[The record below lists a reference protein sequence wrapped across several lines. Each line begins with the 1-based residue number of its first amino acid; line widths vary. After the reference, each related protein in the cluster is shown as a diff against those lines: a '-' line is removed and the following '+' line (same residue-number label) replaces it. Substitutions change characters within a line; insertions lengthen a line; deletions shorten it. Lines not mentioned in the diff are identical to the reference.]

1 MTRIITVDKEG
12 SLKCVNARDLAEE
25 SLYKRAGL
33 RKPSDKFARQAGWT
47 VDGGMYEVWGKKAA
61 MKASTAGQENKYDF
75 PPPIDT
81 LLMSGTVIIV
91 KRGDD
96 GSFLDLSTGE
106 WATVYEA
113 LFGGFEDLGENDSF
127 SSDELDM
134 VPDDMKTKD
143 GYLKDGFVVDSE
155 GEIEEE
161 DYISD

>member
-1 MTRIITVDKEG
+1 MTRIIAVDKDG
-12 SLKCVNARDLAEE
+12 SLKCVNARELSEE
-25 SLYKRAGL
+25 TLYKRAGL
-33 RKPSDKFARQAGWT
+33 RKPSDKFIRQTGWT
-47 VDGGMYEVWGKKAA
+47 VEGAKYEVWGKEAA

-81 LLMSGTVIIV
+81 VLLSGTALIV

-96 GSFLDLSTGE
+96 GSFMDLCTGE
-106 WATVYEA
+106 WEKTYET

-134 VPDDMKTKD
+134 VPDDMKTKE
-143 GYLKDGFVVDSE
+143 GYLKDGFVVDSD